1 MSAKSAKDAPRR
13 IRTAV
18 EPSPCGTTAPPSF
31 GACILSNS
39 SRSAFLLFGFRLE
52 LLLAFFPNAPPAP
65 PRCGGRPPPGRAGPP
80 AAGAPTPDGPLE
92 RYGPADVELPA
103 VRGGK
108 FPVPA
113 PAGRGEFG
121 RAAKPGRTEPG
132 RGPDMPG
139 RGAPAAPAGRAG
151 GRGTA
156 PPVENGLFPGRGGR
170 GTAPPEENGLFPGRG
185 AGGLGVAVTSG
196 VVASVSAAT
205 GRSILLSAIARSC
218 AALSAAK
225 STPSS
230 AANSA
235 ASSGFASPFLAALF
249 FAAAFFTG
257 LTSSFG
263 LASGYNATSLRTT
276 GASTVDDAD
285 RTNSPNSWSF
295 ASTSLLS
302 MPNCFANSCTRTFA
316 TVLLSWPTRLMRCEP

>member
-1 MSAKSAKDAPRR
+1 M
-13 IRTAV
+13 RTAV

-65 PRCGGRPPPGRAGPP
+65 PRCGGRPPPGRAGAPV
-80 AAGAPTPDGPLE
+80 AGAPTPDGPLE
-92 RYGPADVELPA
+92 RYGPEEVGAPA
-103 VRGGK
+103 PVLGGK

-139 RGAPAAPAGRAG
+139 RGAPAAGRAG
-151 GRGTA
+151 GRGPA
-156 PPVENGLFPGRGGR
+156 PPVENGLFPGRGGC

-185 AGGLGVAVTSG
+185 AAGVAGFGAAG
-196 VVASVSAAT
+196 VSATGATESVSCAV

-218 AALSAAK
+218 AAFSAAR

-235 ASSGFASPFLAALF
+235 ANSGFASPFLAAVF
-249 FAAAFFTG
+249 FAAAFLTG
-257 LTSSFG
+257 LASSFG

-316 TVLLSWPTRLMRCEP
+316 TVLLSWPARLMRCEP